1 MGRYLFTENSN
12 TQYEYERRKYAQDLI
27 NFDKK
32 FAALFS
38 GKPRSEDNEDGVSH
52 EEFIQAFQA
61 FGLFTSGIGVHY
73 LPSAIV
79 NPQHQSLA
87 SNLPIGQR
95 MPPHI
100 FIRAADSQPVE
111 MQDLL
116 PSDTRFKV
124 LVFTGDTTDKM
135 QLKRIRALA
144 VEMDRPEGFLK
155 RFGKGDT
162 SAVFS
167 VLSISSAKKEKSN
180 YTDVPPIFR
189 THWSKFLLDDHDM
202 YKRSGGGGYEAYGID
217 PRGVVV
223 VVRPDG
229 YIGMVAPFDPLKDI
243 DDYFAS
249 FMATP

>member
-1 MGRYLFTENSN
+1 M
-12 TQYEYERRKYAQDLI
+12 I

-52 EEFIQAFQA
+52 EEFIQYDALFTPFISQLMSFTSTSVGCRAFQA

-100 FIRAADSQPVE
+100 FIRAADSRPVE
-111 MQDLL
+111 LQDLL

-124 LVFTGDTTDKM
+124 LVFTGDTTDMM
-135 QLKRIRALA
+135 QLKRIRTLA
-144 VEMDRPEGFLK
+144 EELDKPEGFLK
-155 RFGKGDT
+155 RFGKGDS
-162 SAVFS
+162 SAVFN

-180 YTDVPPIFR
+180 YTDVPPVFR
-189 THWSKFLLDDHDM
+189 THWSK
-202 YKRSGGGGYEAYGID
+202 YVA
-217 PRGVVV
+217 
-223 VVRPDG
+223 VR
-229 YIGMVAPFDPLKDI
+229 
-243 DDYFAS
+243 
-249 FMATP
+249 